1 MMSYMHLCFQNLS
14 VHMTLAL
21 CRSSDDYDDPMVFA
35 VPISVMIIA
44 IVNVLTKVMPVD
56 SFSSMAHK
64 LTLLQQ
70 ALINQIL
77 GCDDQQ
83 QHSSVEMKCIRLS
96 SSHNPYISPAS
107 SPLGTSK
114 LRIWLAFSTLF
125 SQSRPCPDINGAK
138 VCCY

>member
-1 MMSYMHLCFQNLS
+1 MSYMHFCFQNLS
-14 VHMTLAL
+14 VHMTRAF

-35 VPISVMIIA
+35 VPISEMIIV

-114 LRIWLAFSTLF
+114 LRILLAFSTLF